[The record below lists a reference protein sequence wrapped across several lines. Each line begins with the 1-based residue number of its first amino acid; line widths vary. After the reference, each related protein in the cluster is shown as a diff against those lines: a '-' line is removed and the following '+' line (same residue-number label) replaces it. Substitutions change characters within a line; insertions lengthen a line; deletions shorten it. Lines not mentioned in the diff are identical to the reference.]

1 MIVILILTLY
11 REAKHNFPFCM
22 HSTFNSIRGKMLN
35 NAFRMFVIIECNMSV
50 LYRFYQYSI
59 DCTNC
64 IAIWV
69 KPITH
74 INTFNNIIPKST
86 LDLR

>member
-35 NAFRMFVIIECNMSV
+35 NAFRMFVIIECCM
-50 LYRFYQYSI
+50 F
-59 DCTNC
+59 C
-64 IAIWV
+64 IAS
-69 KPITH
+69 T
-74 INTFNNIIPKST
+74 NIALIAQIV
-86 LDLR
+86 